1 MCIPGALDP
10 SNWTSVRFS
19 DKTRFQLVWVQ
30 LVATPFG
37 GSAGLSS
44 PSPGTASAVPPC
56 SAGRTAWLH
65 REPDQENDLDFFFA
79 SLFLSLKLCN
89 YSIT

>member
-1 MCIPGALDP
+1 M
-10 SNWTSVRFS
+10 
-19 DKTRFQLVWVQ
+19 Q
-30 LVATPFG
+30 LVAAPFD
-37 GSAGLSS
+37 GSAGSSS
-44 PSPGTASAVPPC
+44 PSPGAAAAVPPC

-65 REPDQENDLDFFFA
+65 RELNQENDLDFFFFA

>member
-1 MCIPGALDP
+1 M
-10 SNWTSVRFS
+10 
-19 DKTRFQLVWVQ
+19 Q
-30 LVATPFG
+30 LVAAPFD
-37 GSAGLSS
+37 GSAGSSS
-44 PSPGTASAVPPC
+44 PSPGAAAAVPPC

-65 REPDQENDLDFFFA
+65 RELDQENDLDFFFA